1 MDGFVEMMG
10 APVVM
15 ALILVA
21 MHSHLGYHV
30 VKRGVIFVDI
40 ALAQIAA
47 FGVALALL
55 LGGSIGTNSTWLVAL
70 VSTLVG
76 AGLISLTRSRAAE
89 KIPQEAYIGII
100 YAVSSAAMILVL
112 TQVPHGGEEIRHLLV
127 GALLWVSWSVVLK
140 TAVLYGVLGLLLY
153 FKRGP
158 LLMVSTDP
166 QGAKAAGMSLGRWDF
181 FFYLILG
188 FVVTSSVQIAG
199 VLLVFCL
206 LVVPTVMGMRILA
219 DPTRQFVY
227 TLVIGMVA
235 VVVGA
240 GASYGLDLPTGA
252 AIVCTFGLFLAL
264 QVVVEAVVRRRPA
277 IRATTDKNQN
287 RPEPARKAQG

>member
-1 MDGFVEMMG
+1 MSGFVEMMA

-15 ALILVA
+15 ALVLVA

-55 LGGSIGTNSTWLVAL
+55 FGGHMGSNTTWLVAL
-70 VSTLVG
+70 ASTFAG
-76 AGLISLTRSRAAE
+76 AGLISLTRARTAQ

-100 YAVSSAAMILVL
+100 YAVSSSAMILVL
-112 TQVPHGGEEIRHLLV
+112 TQVPHGGDEIRHLLV
-127 GALLWVSWSVVLK
+127 GALLWVSWPVVLK
-140 TAVLYGVLGLLLY
+140 TAVLYGVLGLVLY
-153 FKRGP
+153 LKRGP
-158 LLMVSTDP
+158 LLLVSMDP
-166 QGAKAAGMSLGRWDF
+166 ERARAQGLSLGRWDF
-181 FFYLILG
+181 LFYLILG

-206 LVVPTVMGMRILA
+206 LVVPTVMGMRSVA
-219 DPTRQFVY
+219 EPRRQFVY
-227 TLVIGMVA
+227 TLLVGMVA

-240 GASYGLDLPTGA
+240 AVSYGLDLPTGA
-252 AIVCTFGLFLAL
+252 AIVCTFGFFLAF
-264 QVVVEAVVRRRPA
+264 QVALEGLL
-277 IRATTDKNQN
+277 TLM
-287 RPEPARKAQG
+287 RK